1 MTVAAPII
9 DACWHRLPEDT
20 FGAGPSRCTPFDP
33 SSTHSDP
40 ASDSDSNDS
49 GSEWSYQDEEQ
60 LITLDLGTDRIAR
73 RALLGYSGG
82 LDSADT
88 DQPSLVA
95 SGAAR
100 TIRGTRTT
108 TNTNSNATEANSRTN
123 AKTTNAGSNSANSG
137 GSAPHLGAGKML
149 SITGLD
155 TSRPLMKI
163 GDSVLRGSRM
173 DMFGTE
179 IVLCDDFD
187 PTRSKGKQ
195 HRLNPIPPS
204 TGAET
209 RANVASSTTR
219 TRLLF
224 RPIYDPTARETG
236 AGEGSNLEALH
247 SLAKSVNPNHIHTA
261 TNTNTNTASTTTAGE
276 EWGRADAGR
285 LASVANLMGVTSE
298 EATEAQKGIGRG
310 KYKRKEV
317 SAEEQLIRQ
326 AERRVRKLAKAHYRQ
341 QQEEAQTQAHE
352 QQQTQQVPQQQG
364 QASEDLQQTHQ
375 QQQRQEDMP
384 EQEVSGE
391 QSPPPPFTQP

>member
-9 DACWHRLPEDT
+9 DACWHRLPEDN
-20 FGAGPSRCTPFDP
+20 FAAGPSRSTPYDP

-40 ASDSDSNDS
+40 VSDSDSHDS
-49 GSEWSYQDEEQ
+49 ASEWSYEDEEQ

-82 LDSADT
+82 LDSGDT
-88 DQPSLVA
+88 DQSSLVA

-108 TNTNSNATEANSRTN
+108 TNTNSNAAEANSRTN
-123 AKTTNAGSNSANSG
+123 AQTTNAGSNSGSSG
-137 GSAPHLGAGKML
+137 GSSAPHLGAGKML

-173 DMFGTE
+173 DMFGSE

-187 PTRSKGKQ
+187 PTRAKGKQ
-195 HRLNPIPPS
+195 HCLNPIPPS
-204 TGAET
+204 TGTET

-224 RPIYDPTARETG
+224 RPIYDPTARETA
-236 AGEGSNLEALH
+236 AGQGSSLEALH
-247 SLAKSVNPNHIHTA
+247 SLARSANPNHVHTTTA
-261 TNTNTNTASTTTAGE
+261 ANTTNITNTTSTTTAE
-276 EWGRADAGR
+276 DDWGTADAGR
-285 LASVANLMGVTSE
+285 LASMANLMGGTL
-298 EATEAQKGIGRG
+298 ADTTEAQKGIGRG

-341 QQEEAQTQAHE
+341 QRDEAQAHE
-352 QQQTQQVPQQQG
+352 QQQTQQ
-364 QASEDLQQTHQ
+364 ASQEIQETHR
-375 QQQRQEDMP
+375 QQQRRKDMP
-384 EQEVSGE
+384 EQEVSAE
-391 QSPPPPFTQP
+391 QSPPPPLIQP